1 MAFWG
6 GKTGAMAELYYLS
19 DLETLA
25 RDCLSRAGVAQ
36 NDAGL
41 IARDVA
47 LSQAAGLPEIGLEAL
62 LRDIRLV
69 RYGRIHLNAA
79 PKISSPAGAVLH
91 VDAAHGFAAPAV
103 AAAMPHLIEKAQS
116 AGIALLELDRA
127 SEPGAMAG
135 AMADLAD
142 AGLAGVSLSGGD
154 DAAFSVRPSAQRIV
168 QLDQKADTQLSA
180 LFAMAPPAA
189 DSPLDGPVSER
200 GWIAALNPAVSAVDA
215 LLDLLPIADE
225 APARAS
231 IMVAPDL
238 LAQIVNA

>member
-1 MAFWG
+1 
-6 GKTGAMAELYYLS
+6 MAELYYLS

-47 LSQAAGLPEIGLEAL
+47 LSQAAGLPETGLEAL

-69 RYGRIHLNAA
+69 RYGRIHLDAT
-79 PKISSPAGAVLH
+79 PEISSPAGAVLH
-91 VDAAHGFAAPAV
+91 VDAAHGFAAPAL
-103 AAAMPHLIEKAQS
+103 AAAMPQLIEKAQN
-116 AGIALLELDRA
+116 AGIALLELNRA

-135 AMADLAD
+135 AMADLAN
-142 AGLAGVSLSGGD
+142 AGLAGVSLSGR
-154 DAAFSVRPSAQRIV
+154 DAAFSMRPSAQRIAR
-168 QLDQKADTQLSA
+168 LDQKADTQLSA
-180 LFAMAPPAA
+180 LLAMAPPAA

-231 IMVAPDL
+231 IVVAPDL